1 MGCAVGTVKF
11 VVFIFNFLL
20 VCLGFAMILFGAMEG
35 PLPEEFEKIPEM
47 TQDYSITSKVM
58 IVAGGIIFVVA
69 FFGCWGAVSDSS
81 CMLFL
86 YAVFLMALILVEAA
100 VGVYVYVHK
109 DTIKD
114 TVSGNLKQWIN
125 EYHTPSQ
132 TSNAKAIIDKLQT
145 GLQCCGVEGPADWA
159 TKGGIPKTCCD
170 EKVSICDTSK
180 AHKEGCLTKAWKL
193 MNLKLKKYWMIVVGI
208 VGVEVLTIIFA
219 LIVRNSILNER
230 RRSLA

>member
-35 PLPEEFEKIPEM
+35 PMPDEFEKIPEM
-47 TQDYSITSKVM
+47 AQDYSITSKVL
-58 IVAGGIIFVVA
+58 IIAGSIIFVVA

-86 YAVFLMALILVEAA
+86 YAVFLMVLILVEAA

-109 DTIKD
+109 DTIRQK
-114 TVSGNLKQWIN
+114 VSADLKHWIT
-125 EYHTPSQ
+125 EYNTQPP
-132 TSNAKAIIDKLQT
+132 TNAKAIIDKLQT
-145 GLQCCGVEGPADWA
+145 GLRCCGVESPRDWEQNR
-159 TKGGIPKTCCD
+159 TPIPKSCC
-170 EKVSICDTSK
+170 
-180 AHKEGCLTKAWKL
+180 KEDLTVCNLQNAYPYGCLKVGL
-193 MNLKLKKYWMIVVGI
+193 DLVNSKLKKYLIIVGGI

-219 LIVRNSILNER
+219 LIVRNSILNEK